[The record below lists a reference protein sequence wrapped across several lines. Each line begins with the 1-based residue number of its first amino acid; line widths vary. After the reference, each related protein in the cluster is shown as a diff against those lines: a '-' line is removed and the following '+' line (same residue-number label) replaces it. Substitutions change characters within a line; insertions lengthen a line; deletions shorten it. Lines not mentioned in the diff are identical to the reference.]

1 MIRIN
6 GIPLTLESAL
16 ELLSLAREIAR
27 TEHISH
33 REALRK
39 AIDLLPDLRED
50 ASDEAA
56 YLPARFVLFDD
67 TGQPHPATAG
77 LRA

>member
-27 TEHISH
+27 TEHVSH

-39 AIDLLPDLRED
+39 AIELLPDLRED
-50 ASDEAA
+50 ARDEAA
-56 YLPARFVLFDD
+56 YIPARFVVFDD
-67 TGQPHPATAG
+67 AGQPHPATAG
-77 LRA
+77 IWA